1 MAAETRT
8 LTTGK
13 HNNRAFQ
20 TVFIFLGI
28 IIFITL
34 MVLIIFPS
42 WTLIKTSLTR
52 EKAFTLNNYIELL
65 SQKSTYT
72 VLVNSLFVSLLG
84 SVGATVIGV
93 LIAWLLAR
101 TDVPGKRFWQTFLIV
116 PYLIPPFIGAIA
128 WVYLLG
134 PVGYLN
140 KIWMAISGSLAPLF
154 VIYGKWGIVFVMAI
168 YSYPIAYMVNLG
180 PFRQMNPS
188 LEEAARISGA
198 SMTRTLRDIV
208 LPLMA
213 PSIGGSFLLIFMS
226 MMANFG
232 IPAVIGFPARYYV
245 MTTKI
250 YMTILNYDNPNNLAL
265 SAGLSM
271 LLVVIALVLMQVQRR
286 VQRNKSYAII
296 SGKSTQPQQV
306 QLGKWR
312 TPAVVFLSL
321 LVFVAVIAPLLAIL
335 LTALMRAL
343 GVPLTLDNITLRN
356 FAQVLFE
363 LPKARRAVINSLGL
377 AAGSATIIV
386 LVSLVI
392 SYLIVRLRVKGS
404 QLIEGIILLPY
415 AIPGTVVALALILAF
430 LKPLP
435 LLKVSIYNTIWILV
449 VGYVTRFLTLGERSI
464 KSALEQI
471 HVSLEEAARI
481 SGANYFTAF
490 KDIVLPLIKTNVF
503 AGWFLAFIPA
513 LTELTLSILL
523 FSVNNETLGTVV
535 YGLHQEGKVL
545 MTAALAFIVTII
557 VLGLNFI
564 TNRLTKNQMGF

>member
-271 LLVVIALVLMQVQRR
+271 H
-286 VQRNKSYAII
+286 
-296 SGKSTQPQQV
+296 
-306 QLGKWR
+306 
-312 TPAVVFLSL
+312 
-321 LVFVAVIAPLLAIL
+321 
-335 LTALMRAL
+335 
-343 GVPLTLDNITLRN
+343 LD
-356 FAQVLFE
+356 
-363 LPKARRAVINSLGL
+363 
-377 AAGSATIIV
+377 
-386 LVSLVI
+386 
-392 SYLIVRLRVKGS
+392 
-404 QLIEGIILLPY
+404 
-415 AIPGTVVALALILAF
+415 
-430 LKPLP
+430 
-435 LLKVSIYNTIWILV
+435 
-449 VGYVTRFLTLGERSI
+449 
-464 KSALEQI
+464 
-471 HVSLEEAARI
+471 
-481 SGANYFTAF
+481 
-490 KDIVLPLIKTNVF
+490 
-503 AGWFLAFIPA
+503 
-513 LTELTLSILL
+513 
-523 FSVNNETLGTVV
+523 
-535 YGLHQEGKVL
+535 
-545 MTAALAFIVTII
+545 
-557 VLGLNFI
+557 
-564 TNRLTKNQMGF
+564 